1 VNPLEASLAPADF
14 RLALSRLDSL
24 ASLHVIGYLQ
34 VAVSRRDLVVGIMP
48 VVAPTFLV
56 CLLVV
61 LLSSYLTL
69 TITRR
74 LTAPLSRLARA
85 ADEVAAGKLTNT
97 VQVEGTGEVREIAA
111 ILNGIISGLSSYKTR
126 MDVDHQ
132 LLSMKVEERTSQ
144 LTRRNEELNMAV
156 KEVTETKDRLR
167 KMAYYDSLTSLPNR
181 RLFTEQL
188 DLLLRLSHRND
199 EMLAL
204 LFLDLDNFKRIND
217 SLGHSAGDLLLRE
230 VATRLSGCVR
240 DSDVVAH
247 YVDSGPKID
256 VSRLGGDEFTVVLNQ
271 LDCAESA
278 GMVAQRLI
286 QALSRP
292 MLIEGHELVVT
303 PSIGIAV
310 APRDASDV
318 EGLLKAADT
327 AMYHAKSSGKGS
339 CLYYH
344 SDMNAAGVERL
355 QLEADLRRAL
365 ERDEFVLHYQPQVD
379 TRNGTVIGAEAL
391 VRWEHPERGMIPPF
405 KFIPLAEEMGLIG
418 ELGDWVLREAC
429 RQMKEFE
436 AQGLK
441 LPKVAVN
448 VSALQFS
455 PAFIRRVQEVLLES
469 ELAPSK
475 LELELTEG
483 VVMDDGQGTLQAL
496 CELKE
501 MGVSLSI
508 DDFGTGYSSLSYLSR
523 FPLDELKIDRS
534 FVIEYD
540 KSENDASLVVA
551 IIAMARSMN
560 LQLVAEGVE
569 TLEQY
574 QFLTSNGAYVIQGY
588 LFSKPVPADE
598 LQSLLEPW
606 HFMESIQAM
615 ASEVSERKLAA
626 PSR

>member
-1 VNPLEASLAPADF
+1 
-14 RLALSRLDSL
+14 
-24 ASLHVIGYLQ
+24 
-34 VAVSRRDLVVGIMP
+34 
-48 VVAPTFLV
+48 
-56 CLLVV
+56 
-61 LLSSYLTL
+61 
-69 TITRR
+69 
-74 LTAPLSRLARA
+74 
-85 ADEVAAGKLTNT
+85 
-97 VQVEGTGEVREIAA
+97 
-111 ILNGIISGLSSYKTR
+111 
-126 MDVDHQ
+126 
-132 LLSMKVEERTSQ
+132 
-144 LTRRNEELNMAV
+144 
-156 KEVTETKDRLR
+156 
-167 KMAYYDSLTSLPNR
+167 
-181 RLFTEQL
+181 
-188 DLLLRLSHRND
+188 
-199 EMLAL
+199 
-204 LFLDLDNFKRIND
+204 
-217 SLGHSAGDLLLRE
+217 
-230 VATRLSGCVR
+230 
-240 DSDVVAH
+240 
-247 YVDSGPKID
+247 
-256 VSRLGGDEFTVVLNQ
+256 
-271 LDCAESA
+271 
-278 GMVAQRLI
+278 MVAQRLI

-405 KFIPLAEEMGLIG
+405 KFIPLAEEMGLIA

-436 AQGLK
+436 ALGLK

-574 QFLTSNGAYVIQGY
+574 QFLTSNGAHVIQGY
-588 LFSKPVPADE
+588 LFSKPVTADE
-598 LQSLLEPW
+598 LQPLLEPW

-615 ASEVSERKLAA
+615 ASEVSEPRLAA
-626 PSR
+626 PSG